1 MSDQFLY
8 DVFLSHSSADK
19 PAVEE
24 LAHRLRESGLEP
36 WLDKWNLVPGE
47 AWQPALEEAL
57 RDSATCV
64 VFVGP
69 SGFGDWQHEEM
80 RAAIARRVSSQ
91 QGPEKFRVIPVLL
104 PGAVRGDGSK
114 LPGFLTATTWVEFSK
129 TLDDDDAFRRLERA
143 IRGLPPGPDLLS
155 RAHAQPAARVPFQRP
170 PAAERFFGRP
180 TQLDE
185 LTTRLKD
192 ARNTVVVGPAGNG
205 KTALAAEA
213 LTRAIGSTPES
224 LANSPF
230 PDGVVF
236 LDLYAFQG
244 QADPVWNALA
254 DAVAGREFQ
263 KSESG
268 EGRARQACQQRQLLV
283 IFEGAEEADGH
294 DGHTTRPELLSV
306 LSAENRW
313 LLLTRDKSQALAK
326 EMLPLEETLSEE
338 NAAALFDSLCGG
350 HVTEP
355 VRTRILNLLDGHP
368 LALTWAGHLLARD
381 AEHPATLADDWEAQ
395 PALRLSDPLH
405 AEHTLNWLFDRSV
418 RGLDETARQALS
430 AAGLVARA
438 PFPDTAIQAALS
450 EEEEAGRE
458 RSVTPEVRAVL
469 RRLTERG
476 LLRLSAME
484 GSREFTHVLGY
495 RFARNETS
503 SDPGLRQRLA
513 AWVHQ
518 RLTNALK
525 IGSDTGDVSDL
536 LQHASALLRTDH
548 DQRLWRPLAIYLLYG
563 ACDRFVSLG
572 RSDWAHAALNA
583 VSAWFDGFPM
593 ERIDEPGWQ
602 REQAVCF
609 NRLGDLATA
618 QGNLPEAQR
627 LFGKS
632 LRIAQRLA
640 DSDPGNAAWQ
650 SDLAVSLNKLGDLA
664 KSQGN
669 LPEAQRLFGESLR
682 IAQRLADSDPANAE
696 WQRDLAVS
704 LNKLGDLAK
713 SQGNLPEAQR
723 LFGESLRI
731 AQRLADSDPG
741 NAGWQ
746 RDLSVSFERLGGL
759 ATAQGNLPE
768 AQRLF
773 GEFLRIA
780 QRLADSDPG
789 NAEWQRDLSVSFERL
804 GGLATAQGNLPE
816 AQRLFGEALRIRQRL
831 ADSDLGN
838 AEWQRDLSVSLNK
851 LGEVATAQGNLPEA
865 QRLCGEAL
873 RIAQRLADSDP
884 ANAEWQRDLSVSLN
898 KLGDVATAQGNLP
911 EAQRLFGEALCI
923 AQRLADSDPGNAAW
937 QRDLLLSLRK
947 LGDLATVQGNL
958 PEAQRLFG
966 EDLHI
971 AQRLA
976 DSDPG
981 NAEWQR
987 DLWVSHWR
995 VANVLDKLQS
1005 PKAMTHWR
1013 QAHETL
1019 QRMVS
1024 ENLFVSAADL
1034 PFLERLRDKLNST

>member
-1 MSDQFLY
+1 MSDQFVY

-114 LPGFLTATTWVEFSK
+114 LPGFLTATTWVEFYK
-129 TLDDDDAFRRLERA
+129 TLDDDAAFRRLERA
-143 IRGLPPGPDLLS
+143 IRGLPPGPDLLT

-170 PAAERFFGRP
+170 PAAERFFGRQ

-185 LTTRLKD
+185 LTTRLKN

-205 KTALAAEA
+205 KTALVAEA

-224 LANSPF
+224 LADSPF

-236 LDLYAFQG
+236 LDLYAFHG

-306 LSAENRW
+306 LSAENCW

-326 EMLPLEETLSEE
+326 EMLLLDETLSEE

-350 HVTEP
+350 HVKDP
-355 VRTRILNLLDGHP
+355 VRTRILKLLDGHP

-381 AEHPATLADDWEAQ
+381 AEHPETLANDWESQ
-395 PALRLSDPLH
+395 PTLRLSDPLQ

-430 AAGLVARA
+430 AAGLLARA
-438 PFPDTAIQAALS
+438 PFPGGAIQAALGD
-450 EEEEAGRE
+450 EADAGRKP
-458 RSVTPEVRAVL
+458 SVAPEVRAVL

-476 LLRLSAME
+476 LLRLAATE

-513 AWVHQ
+513 AWAHQ
-518 RLTNALK
+518 RLTGALK
-525 IGSDTGDVSDL
+525 PGGDTGEVSDL
-536 LQHASALLRTDH
+536 LQHASALLRMDD
-548 DQRLWRPLAIYLLYG
+548 DQRLWWPLAYSLLYD
-563 ACDRFVSLG
+563 AHDRVVSLG
-572 RSDWAHAALNA
+572 RSDWTYTALSA
-583 VSAWFDGFPM
+583 VSAWFEGFPR
-593 ERIDEPGWQ
+593 ERFDEPEWQ
-602 REQAVCF
+602 REQSVCF
-609 NRLGDLATA
+609 NRRGDLATA

-627 LFGKS
+627 LF
-632 LRIAQRLA
+632 
-640 DSDPGNAAWQ
+640 SD
-650 SDLAVSLNKLGDLA
+650 
-664 KSQGN
+664 
-669 LPEAQRLFGESLR
+669 
-682 IAQRLADSDPANAE
+682 
-696 WQRDLAVS
+696 
-704 LNKLGDLAK
+704 
-713 SQGNLPEAQR
+713 
-723 LFGESLRI
+723 
-731 AQRLADSDPG
+731 
-741 NAGWQ
+741 
-746 RDLSVSFERLGGL
+746 
-759 ATAQGNLPE
+759 
-768 AQRLF
+768 
-773 GEFLRIA
+773 
-780 QRLADSDPG
+780 
-789 NAEWQRDLSVSFERL
+789 
-804 GGLATAQGNLPE
+804 
-816 AQRLFGEALRIRQRL
+816 ALR
-831 ADSDLGN
+831 
-838 AEWQRDLSVSLNK
+838 
-851 LGEVATAQGNLPEA
+851 
-865 QRLCGEAL
+865 
-873 RIAQRLADSDP
+873 
-884 ANAEWQRDLSVSLN
+884 
-898 KLGDVATAQGNLP
+898 
-911 EAQRLFGEALCI
+911 I

-937 QRDLLLSLRK
+937 QRDLSVSLNK
-947 LGDLATVQGNL
+947 LGAVATAQGNLPETQRLFSEALRIAQRLADSDPGNAQWQRDLSVSFDNLGNLATSQGNLPEAQRLFGECHRILQRLADSDPGNAQWQRDLSVSLNKLGGLATVQGNL
-958 PEAQRLFG
+958 PEAQRLFS
-966 EDLHI
+966 EALRI
-971 AQRLA
+971 RERLA

-1005 PKAMTHWR
+1005 PEAMTHWR

-1024 ENLFVSAADL
+1024 ESQFVSAADL
-1034 PFLERLRDKLNST
+1034 QFLERLRDKLNST